1 MTCEYR
7 YDDAAY
13 VLGALT
19 PAERASFQEHLDG
32 CAACTRAVQEMAGLP
47 GLLGRISPDV
57 LTDPGQEVPVPAT
70 LLPALVRRVHQERR
84 RRTWAVAGAAAAVLA
99 VVAGGAV
106 AVTHALDDPNPP
118 ARTVAA
124 GRPMQVLA
132 DHGMTARLAL
142 TPVAWGTRMD
152 LACSYAASTYPGNGH
167 HESYAMVVRTRGGG
181 TEQVATWRALPG
193 RTMHLSAATAA
204 GRVEISSV
212 EIRGADGTP
221 VLRLTP

>member
-1 MTCEYR
+1 MTCDYR
-7 YDDAAY
+7 HDDAAY

-19 PAERASFQEHLDG
+19 PAERTAFQEHLDG

-57 LTDPGQEVPVPAT
+57 LTDPGEDVPVPVT
-70 LLPALVRRVHQERR
+70 LLPALVRQVHRERR

-106 AVTHALDDPNPP
+106 AVTHALDEPNPP
-118 ARTVAA
+118 AATVVA
-124 GRPMQVLA
+124 GQPMQVLEN
-132 DHGMTARLAL
+132 HGMTARLAL

-152 LACSYAASTYPGNGH
+152 LACSYEDSSYSGH
-167 HESYAMVVRTRGGG
+167 ADSYSMVVRTRGGG

-193 RTMHLSAATAA
+193 RTMHLSAATAT
-204 GRVEISSV
+204 GREEISSV
-212 EIRGADGTP
+212 EIHGADGTP